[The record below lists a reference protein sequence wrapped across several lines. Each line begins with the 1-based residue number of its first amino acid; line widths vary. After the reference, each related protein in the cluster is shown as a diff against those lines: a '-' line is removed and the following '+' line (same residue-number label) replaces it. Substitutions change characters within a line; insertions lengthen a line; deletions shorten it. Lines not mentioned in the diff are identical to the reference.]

1 LGKIRPKSR
10 NEICFSTMTYLF
22 YDDLS
27 LSAIQAGPS
36 GSRPL
41 VGNSG
46 GTVELLIQQPRPEA
60 SWTALTIFLKW
71 QTPFAL
77 DQVKAIVE

>member
-27 LSAIQAGPS
+27 MSAIQAGPS

-46 GTVELLIQQPRPEA
+46 GNSGTADSTTKAGGELIRFKNL
-60 SWTALTIFLKW
+60 L
-71 QTPFAL
+71 
-77 DQVKAIVE
+77 